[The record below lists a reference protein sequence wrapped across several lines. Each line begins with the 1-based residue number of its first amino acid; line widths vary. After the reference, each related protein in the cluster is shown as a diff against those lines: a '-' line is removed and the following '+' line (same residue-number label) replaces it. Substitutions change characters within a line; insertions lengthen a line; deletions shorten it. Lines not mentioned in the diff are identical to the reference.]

1 MALLTGALALIGA
14 LAPLGSDL
22 IEGFEQNGGGPGAPS
37 VSATQDT
44 RVQVTGPTVSQ
55 SVSLGGPPDGNVIAV
70 PVSLIPGMVDVPG
83 IGADARVT
91 PALLD
96 GSVTPALFDTV
107 FESGATQTPWILIA
121 VVGLGAFLLAK
132 FSS

>member
-1 MALLTGALALIGA
+1 LIGA

-22 IEGFEQNGGGPGAPS
+22 IEGFEQNGAGPGAPS

-55 SVSLGGPPDGNVIAV
+55 SVSLGAPPGGNFIAV
-70 PVSLIPGMVDVPG
+70 PVSLLPGMVDVPG
-83 IGADARVT
+83 LGADARVT
-91 PALLD
+91 PAL
-96 GSVTPALFDTV
+96 FDTNV
-107 FESGATQTPWILIA
+107 FESGATQTPWPIIA

-132 FSS
+132 FLA